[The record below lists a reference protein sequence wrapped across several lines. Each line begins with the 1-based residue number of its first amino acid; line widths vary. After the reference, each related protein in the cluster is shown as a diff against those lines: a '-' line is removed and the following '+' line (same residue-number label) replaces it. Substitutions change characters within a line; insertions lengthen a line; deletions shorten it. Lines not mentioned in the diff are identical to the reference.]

1 MFTPGT
7 LIDFTPV
14 DHPDNKGTTMLVHAS
29 FSLKK
34 IVNPEDVYDDLP
46 EDGDGVLVEH
56 LGTGFFFVLY
66 EEDGLLDSQPVL
78 DFSGTPDK
86 PKKIYLSTWD
96 FEEFDRW
103 VPTKPTSEGTRIGG
117 IPLNSD
123 GTPYTGPWPG
133 AEDGKFSFV
142 GQYRLKDGRYVYL
155 FSNDD
160 AENYD
165 YSDDDID
172 SGEDS
177 YTVALVE
184 DGPIP
189 ARVLIQEAGER
200 KISSPKNA
208 YKQRTPKSVKQ
219 YPPLWAQ
226 GDATPDDPDYEFLLQ
241 YGPDSTYDGDS
252 INENF
257 HSECYLFWNPKTDET
272 KLLMQSD

>member
-14 DHPDNKGTTMLVHAS
+14 DPPDNNGTTMLVHAS
-29 FSLKK
+29 FSLKQ

-226 GDATPDDPDYEFLLQ
+226 VDATPDDPYYEFLLQ
-241 YGPDSTYDGDS
+241 Y
-252 INENF
+252 
-257 HSECYLFWNPKTDET
+257 
-272 KLLMQSD
+272 